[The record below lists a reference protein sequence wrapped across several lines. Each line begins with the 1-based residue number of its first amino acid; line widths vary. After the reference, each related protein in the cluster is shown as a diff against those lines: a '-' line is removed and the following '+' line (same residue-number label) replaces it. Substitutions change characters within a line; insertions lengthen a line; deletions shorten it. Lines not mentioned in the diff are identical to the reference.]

1 MGLVFFDF
9 DGTLTTRDTIL
20 PLGLFL
26 ARKGPDK
33 YKKISLLA
41 LRLILLKL
49 RLITN
54 HAFKARFCELLLKN
68 ESEEATATAARIF
81 VQDYVQGI
89 LRKPVV
95 ERLLNHV
102 QKGDEVYLVSS
113 NFGFVLRA
121 LRGKWPLNGVVATE
135 AEVDGGRFTG
145 RIAGRSCEGKAKLA
159 RVVSRFGEPRVREAT
174 AYGDSR
180 GDRELLGFV
189 KNANWV

>member
-1 MGLVFFDF
+1 MSLVFFDF

-26 ARKGPDK
+26 ARKGPNK
-33 YKKISLLA
+33 YKKMSLLI
-41 LRLILLKL
+41 LHLIMLKL

-54 HAFKARFCELLLKN
+54 HALKVRFCELLMKN
-68 ESEEATATAARIF
+68 ESEEVIEKAAWTF
-81 VQDYVQGI
+81 VQDYVREI

-113 NFGFVLRA
+113 NFGFVLRG
-121 LRGKWPLNGVVATE
+121 LRGKWALSGVVATE

-159 RVVSRFGEPRVREAT
+159 RVVSCFGEPRVRAAT

-180 GDRELLGFV
+180 GDHELLSFV